1 MAWPILGVVLRA
13 MAGGAARSGAR
24 RANRAAAQRNAHI
37 ARQVHGV
44 GRDMIEIGRIAQRG
58 PQVSIEVVD
67 EDGLKQALHGL
78 ADRTQNMQSAF
89 DEIGSA
95 LLTRTQERF
104 EDEAGPDGSPWPEHS
119 FVTLRRRGAGA
130 PKRGIFTHRWPI
142 LPRNRA
148 RRSARTVAMRAST
161 NPAGAPG
168 AAAVPKSPRA
178 PIWGSTT
185 MTAGKWVAY
194 CTTTSRA
201 ACGDDRDARRSGAA
215 T

>member
-130 PKRGIFTHRWPI
+130 PKLRDQGH
-142 LPRNRA
+142 LYA
-148 RRSARTVAMRAST
+148 SLAYSASQSS
-161 NPAGAPG
+161 
-168 AAAVPKSPRA
+168 AAVGTNRRYARIHQSGGRA
-178 PIWGSTT
+178 GRGGS
-185 MTAGKWVAY
+185 AEIPARPYLGIND
-194 CTTTSRA
+194 
-201 ACGDDRDARRSGAA
+201 DDRREMGRILHDHLTRGLRR
-215 T
+215 